1 MTVQD
6 VDEQYRDEN
15 KEQCS
20 SCSLDSNNRVEAVL
34 LSGPYGEVVA
44 VGHRDTADIG

>member
-1 MTVQD
+1 MNNIAMKIRNNAQ
-6 VDEQYRDEN
+6 QN
-15 KEQCS
+15 
-20 SCSLDSNNRVEAVL
+20 SLDSNNRVEAVL